1 MTALN
6 VNVLMLRGILLECRL
21 IENVL
26 RESVI
31 THLPDSPLPLD
42 NRTSLRHDDRMSTDP
57 RSAIPLYYQIEQD
70 LASLIATGVLAPGSQ
85 LPSEEELVQ
94 KYGVSRTTI
103 RKAIQ
108 ELERLELIEIRRGK
122 GTFVRSEKLTQELT
136 ALTGFVEDMVA
147 MGLQPSAKLLGK
159 AAVKAAEEVAK
170 QLQLPIGTEVMQIRR
185 VRMADDVA
193 ISLDETYLPI
203 GLGRKVVE
211 NDLERYPIFSLLEGK
226 YDTPLLEAD
235 YRIEA
240 ISADPFVAEAL
251 GIEAGAPI
259 LLIERVSYSLDQR
272 PVDYEKLFYRGDK
285 LRLTTRLRRRQSPI
299 PFEVL
304 PRIASKG
311 SQKT

>member
-1 MTALN
+1 M
-6 VNVLMLRGILLECRL
+6 
-21 IENVL
+21 
-26 RESVI
+26 
-31 THLPDSPLPLD
+31 SPNPQ
-42 NRTSLRHDDRMSTDP
+42 
-57 RSAIPLYYQIEQD
+57 SAIPLYFQIEQD
-70 LASLIATGVLAPGSQ
+70 LASLIATGALAPGSQ

-94 KYGVSRTTI
+94 KYGVSRTTV

-159 AAVKAAEEVAK
+159 ATVVATEEVAR
-170 QLQLPIGTEVMQIRR
+170 QLRLPIGTEVMQIRR

-203 GLGRKVVE
+203 GLGQKVVE
-211 NDLERYPIFSLLEGK
+211 NDLEIYPIFSLLEGK

-251 GIEAGAPI
+251 GIEVKAPI

-285 LRLTTRLRRRQSPI
+285 IRLTTRLRRRQSPI
-299 PFEVL
+299 PLEVL
-304 PRIASKG
+304 PQIAPQGK
-311 SQKT
+311 